1 MEARQRT
8 VMVFFIRISRLE
20 YHIYPRTP
28 SRSLLLS
35 LSLVSLLTVL
45 SPAMIFPAAGL
56 PPAREVATNPSA
68 RQQAVS
74 PTDETCF
81 KILF

>member
-1 MEARQRT
+1 VEARQRK
-8 VMVFFIRISRLE
+8 VRDFFIRISRLE

-28 SRSLLLS
+28 SLSLS

>member
-1 MEARQRT
+1 VEARQRT
-8 VMVFFIRISRLE
+8 VTAFFIRISRLE

-28 SRSLLLS
+28 SLSLS

-56 PPAREVATNPSA
+56 PPAREVATNLSA